1 MNPTDFCVVI
11 PMYNEEGNAN
21 KCLKAI
27 SGFLSKI
34 EGHVGLVIVDDGST
48 DRTNEILK
56 QNMAGRKNIFLEEH
70 KANQGYGAANI
81 TGAKRAMKEHYKYAL
96 FMDADL
102 TQNPNYIYSFIDLM
116 NKDIDYIKA
125 TRYSKGGN
133 VVGVGFKRW
142 IVSKVGN
149 FIAKLW
155 LRLPISDYTN
165 GFRAVKCVIL
175 AQVKAEE
182 RGFAYL
188 IEEVN
193 KVSKLAKTYA
203 EVPYTLTVRDG
214 AFSESKFTYSPQV
227 YLKYLKWLF
236 KK

>member
-1 MNPTDFCVVI
+1 MSSNSFCVVI
-11 PMYNEEGNAN
+11 PMFNEEGNAN
-21 KCLKAI
+21 KCIQAI

-34 EGHVGLVIVDDGST
+34 DGNTGLIVVDDGSI
-48 DRTNEILK
+48 DKTNAILK
-56 QNMAGRKNIFLEEH
+56 EIIGSYKNVFLEEH
-70 KANQGYGAANI
+70 KINQGYGAANV
-81 TGAKRAMKEHYKYAL
+81 TGAKRAMKENYKYAL

-102 TQNPNYIYSFIDLM
+102 TQNPNYIFSFIEFM
-116 NKDIDYIKA
+116 EKDVDYIKA

-133 VVGVGFKRW
+133 VVGVSFKRW
-142 IVSKVGN
+142 IISKIGN
-149 FIAKLW
+149 IMAKLF

-165 GFRAVKCVIL
+165 GFRAVKCSIL
-175 AQVKAEE
+175 AQIKAEE

-188 IEEVN
+188 IEEVY

-214 AFSESKFTYSPQV
+214 AFSESKFTYSPRV